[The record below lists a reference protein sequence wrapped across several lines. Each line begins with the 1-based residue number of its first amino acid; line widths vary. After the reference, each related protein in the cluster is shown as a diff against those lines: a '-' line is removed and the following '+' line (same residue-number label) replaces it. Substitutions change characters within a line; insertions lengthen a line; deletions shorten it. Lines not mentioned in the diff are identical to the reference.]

1 MPAFWNSWAL
11 WEKLVFC
18 LGSAI
23 VIVIMLGC
31 VKLLWNQWRLRK
43 YVAIAAT
50 KATLKQNMQHSQSVR
65 RGRAREVP
73 FGVRALESGIE
84 VEGVWVS
91 GTNTPTGSTPGTPP
105 FLANANP
112 ARGEPSPDRA
122 SSASTMSH
130 LEMPQP
136 TRGYPTV
143 MIASDN
149 NSQDSGPFA
158 DLRVS
163 SDSTKQ
169 QPPISDHLPHK
180 RPSYKPRRSSQLRYS
195 NLIKFEDLETLVAC
209 ESHWLTH
216 HGEGKKRQGFES
228 EYEEQ
233 NHSVSEGSGSSNGEY
248 HETSYQPSRSQR
260 PCDEFLHPVYPD
272 LSKDSR
278 PATYELSDI
287 ETRGSSAHETHF
299 NEQGHLSVRSRHHGV
314 TEGGQHGSQNETNS
328 PPSKGKDPFA
338 TPPRRPSDEG
348 VPVFHIDDDSTD
360 YPLMTHDGTTE
371 HPVNAQPLVPVD
383 ASRKPR
389 PSQIVRK
396 VNSGFQ
402 ILAPG
407 TFDVPL
413 QDNAGRKEDVP
424 GNKRHSRRL
433 QKRSRRNSYSIE
445 ES

>member
-1 MPAFWNSWAL
+1 
-11 WEKLVFC
+11 
-18 LGSAI
+18 
-23 VIVIMLGC
+23 
-31 VKLLWNQWRLRK
+31 
-43 YVAIAAT
+43 
-50 KATLKQNMQHSQSVR
+50 MQHSQSTR

-91 GTNTPTGSTPGTPP
+91 GTNTPAGSTPGTPT
-105 FLANANP
+105 FLANPNS

-163 SDSTKQ
+163 SDSTQQ
-169 QPPISDHLPHK
+169 QPPLSDHLPHK

-195 NLIKFEDLETLVAC
+195 NSIKSEDPERLAARKGDYLMP
-209 ESHWLTH
+209 
-216 HGEGKKRQGFES
+216 HGKGKKVQGKNHFVLLPTAMCLRFNIGSES

-233 NHSVSEGSGSSNGEY
+233 DRSVSEGSGSSNGEY

-260 PCDEFLHPVYPD
+260 SCDEFLHPAYPNPPRI
-272 LSKDSR
+272 SR
-278 PATYELSDI
+278 SATYELSDI
-287 ETRGSSAHETHF
+287 DTRGSSVREAHLD
-299 NEQGHLSVRSRHHGV
+299 EQGHLPVRNRHHGM
-314 TEGGQHGSQNETNS
+314 TEAGQHGSQNKTNK
-328 PPSKGKDPFA
+328 PPPEDKDPFA
-338 TPPRRPSDEG
+338 TPPRRPSDG
-348 VPVFHIDDDSTD
+348 GAPVFHIDDDSTD
-360 YPLMTHDGTTE
+360 YPMMTHDGTTD
-371 HPVNAQPLVPVD
+371 HPSNSEPLVPVD
-383 ASRKPR
+383 ASGQLRR
-389 PSQIVRK
+389 SQIVRK

-407 TFDVPL
+407 TFDTSN
-413 QDNAGRKEDVP
+413 QDNAGWKEDVP
-424 GNKRHSRRL
+424 GNKRQSRKL
-433 QKRSRRNSYSIE
+433 QKRSRANSYSLE
-445 ES
+445 EP

>member
-1 MPAFWNSWAL
+1 
-11 WEKLVFC
+11 
-18 LGSAI
+18 
-23 VIVIMLGC
+23 
-31 VKLLWNQWRLRK
+31 
-43 YVAIAAT
+43 
-50 KATLKQNMQHSQSVR
+50 MQHSQSVR
-65 RGRAREVP
+65 RGRGREVP

-84 VEGVWVS
+84 VEGVWIS
-91 GTNTPTGSTPGTPP
+91 GTNTPAGSTPGTPP
-105 FLANANP
+105 FLANANS
-112 ARGEPSPDRA
+112 ARGEPSPDRG

-136 TRGYPTV
+136 TQGYPTV
-143 MIASDN
+143 IIPSDN
-149 NSQDSGPFA
+149 NSLVSGPFA

-163 SDSTKQ
+163 SDSTQQ

-195 NLIKFEDLETLVAC
+195 NSIKSEDPETLAAR
-209 ESHWLTH
+209 ESHWLTP
-216 HGEGKKRQGFES
+216 HGKGKKRQGKNNLVLLPAAGCSRFNLGSES

-272 LSKDSR
+272 LSNISR

-287 ETRGSSAHETHF
+287 ETCGSSAHETHF
-299 NEQGHLSVRSRHHGV
+299 NEQGHLPVRSRHYGM
-314 TEGGQHGSQNETNS
+314 TEGGQHGRQNEINSS
-328 PPSKGKDPFA
+328 PPEGKDPFA
-338 TPPRRPSDEG
+338 TPPRRPSNED
-348 VPVFHIDDDSTD
+348 VPVFHIDDDSTHC
-360 YPLMTHDGTTE
+360 PLVTHDGTTE
-371 HPVNAQPLVPVD
+371 HPRNAQPLVPVD
-383 ASRKPR
+383 GSRKPR

-407 TFDVPL
+407 TLDTPI
-413 QDNAGRKEDVP
+413 QDYAGRKEDVP

-445 ES
+445 EP